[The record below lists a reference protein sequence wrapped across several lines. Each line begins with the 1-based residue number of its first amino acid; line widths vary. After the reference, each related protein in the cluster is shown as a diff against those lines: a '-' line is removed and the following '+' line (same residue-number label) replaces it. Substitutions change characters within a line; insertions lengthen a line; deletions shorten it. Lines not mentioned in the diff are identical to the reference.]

1 MVSNLTNDDAFL
13 FQLKNHSQR
22 MLEMKDEIL
31 KQRQDEAQGNL
42 EETFPCIT
50 INEVGYIFCL
60 CTLQYYNSFKI

>member
-1 MVSNLTNDDAFL
+1 MVSNLTHDDAFL

-42 EETFPCIT
+42 EEIFPCIT

-60 CTLQYYNSFKI
+60 CTFQYYNIFKI